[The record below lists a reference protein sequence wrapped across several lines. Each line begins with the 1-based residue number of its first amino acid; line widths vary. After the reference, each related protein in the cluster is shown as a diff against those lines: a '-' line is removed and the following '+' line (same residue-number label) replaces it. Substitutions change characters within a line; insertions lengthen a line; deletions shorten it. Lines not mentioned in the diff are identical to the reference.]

1 MTAHSG
7 SASWLRLPAAAKVA
21 GVSPW
26 ALRRRADAG
35 ELPCYRRR
43 GGPRWLRRRDVE
55 ALRDGGSPKARAA
68 TAPDDD
74 TRELREGLLDLVRRL
89 SPIADLRQ
97 TVDLLASG
105 LRDLADAVDCDI
117 WMPEADR
124 LRCVASCDVQGFDR
138 SAVGRTLPLESYP
151 LTRKIIDDG
160 LPVNVASL
168 RHAQIA
174 PAERDAMHE
183 WGFESFLSVP
193 MVSAGDLIGLIDLY
207 DVVPRDFSQLA
218 DALGPSGDILAGVFA
233 KATLLDKLEQSNRDL
248 RRQNRRLASL
258 VSAGRSLTSTL
269 VLEEVLSAV
278 ARTAADA
285 LGSDECVIWEY
296 SPEDDAIVDRSFYS
310 PETDS
315 YEGLGSQTIPL
326 RDNPVYR
333 RLLAGTE
340 AVEERISDPELDP
353 QSRESMAHWGEKSCL
368 TVPLVVGDETVGLLV
383 LIETQVERR
392 FTPEERELSRA
403 LADQA
408 AAAIHNARL
417 YRELEQRQRET
428 ELLNEIARQITST
441 LRVEDIAEATLAG
454 LRRLVPFDRGR
465 LVLIDEHG
473 MLVTI
478 LSSDRGSRL
487 EGTSVTQVKPSF
499 VEQLRREGVLL
510 IDLPREDPLP
520 ADNPIVAGLSS
531 AAVAGLLVEDELIG
545 ALSLGSDQP
554 HAFSGHHLRIMA
566 GIATHLSLALGNARL
581 YENIRRLH
589 LGNLKALSSALS
601 AKDYYTLGHA
611 ARVAAYMVLLGKELG
626 WPHETRVQAEEAAY
640 LHDIGKIAIS
650 DRVLLKPSRLNT
662 REWELMRQ
670 HPSFSADIIGALF
683 TPDLVAAVRHHHE
696 RWDGAGYPDGLA
708 GEAIPPLAQAMCI
721 VDSYDAMSSWRPYR
735 NAMSY
740 ADCLLELERCRGR
753 QFDPRMVD
761 AFRRVLER
769 LVALHGRAA
778 EVAHLAAA
786 RIDVARHALVAA
798 GGDMSGSDYAAVAAT
813 LRKVRDEEPPTR
825 FMTTIMA
832 GENGLMIVVD
842 GEEEPAYHSPY
853 GEPVLVDDE
862 LQAVLNGRR
871 LDINVVLVDEWGA
884 WVSGIAPIR
893 DQSGVIVAVV
903 NADLPADTDIQLE
916 GLRGNL
922 SETFASLVHSAA
934 LRFSRAEVDAITDGL
949 TGIYNHRYLHERLA
963 EEIESSAERGAEL
976 TLLFCDLDHFKQF
989 NDRFGHSAGDAA
1001 LRGVAQIVESSIRHV
1016 DLAARYGGE
1025 EFAVILVD
1033 TEAEAG
1039 LRVAERIRRRVARD
1053 HGADSGDLTISIGTA
1068 TYPADAD
1075 SAQGVIDQA
1084 DSAMYQAKRLG
1095 RDRVVA
1101 YSGLLGA
1108 TTTER
1113 SGDGDDVVVEQA
1125 PLTRFAEAR
1134 RRLVNS
1140 RAEMLAFVA
1149 GEVASALGLSDEAV
1163 VEVALQ
1169 ARRRAHEG
1177 RRAGLARRTAPRQ
1190 VAGELGDRIV
1200 AAVSAAGDIL
1210 AGLDGDTR
1218 LDREEFFARVRHATR
1233 RHIEPDVLEA
1243 LADAVLARP
1252 AGEPPDG
1259 AARREATHGEATSDD
1274 AAPAE
1279 AAPDGRS

>member
-1 MTAHSG
+1 MPQSG
-7 SASWLRLPAAAKVA
+7 SVSWLRLPAAAVIA
-21 GVSPW
+21 GLSPSV
-26 ALRRRADAG
+26 LRRRADAG
-35 ELPCYRRR
+35 ALPCYRRR
-43 GGPRWLRRRDVE
+43 GGPRWLRRCDVE
-55 ALRDGGSPKARAA
+55 ALRDGGSP
-68 TAPDDD
+68 D
-74 TRELREGLLDLVRRL
+74 TRPASPSDAVADELREGLLDLVRRL
-89 SPIADLRQ
+89 SQTIDLHE
-97 TVDLLASG
+97 TLDLLAGG

-117 WMPEADR
+117 WMPEAEH

-138 SAVGRTLPLESYP
+138 SVVGRTLPLESYP
-151 LTRKIIDDG
+151 LTRKILDDG
-160 LPVNVASL
+160 LPVTVASL
-168 RHAQIA
+168 RHAQIE
-174 PAERDAMHE
+174 PAEHEAMRE
-183 WGFESFLSVP
+183 WGFESFLSIP
-193 MVSAGDLIGLIDLY
+193 MVSAGGLVGLIDLY
-207 DVVPRDFSQLA
+207 DVVPRDFSQLGE
-218 DALGPSGDILAGVFA
+218 ALGPSGDILAGAFA
-233 KATLLDKLEQSNRDL
+233 KATLLDKLEQRNVEL
-248 RRQNRRLASL
+248 RQQNRRLASL

-278 ARTAADA
+278 ARTAAEA

-310 PETDS
+310 PQSESDS
-315 YEGLGSQTIPL
+315 YEGLGSETILL
-326 RDNPVYR
+326 RDNPGYR
-333 RLLAGTE
+333 RMLASTE

-353 QSRESMAHWGEKSCL
+353 QSRESMEHWGEKSCL
-368 TVPLVVGDETVGLLV
+368 TVPLVVGKETVGLLV
-383 LIETQVERR
+383 LIETRVERR
-392 FTPEERELSRA
+392 FTAEDRELSRA

-428 ELLNEIARQITST
+428 ELLNEIARKITST
-441 LRVEDIAEATLAG
+441 LRVEDIAEATLTG
-454 LRRLVPFDRGR
+454 LRRLVPFDRGS

-478 LSSDRGSRL
+478 LSSDSGLRF
-487 EGTSVTQVKPSF
+487 EGTSVTQIEPGF
-499 VEQLRREGVLL
+499 VARLRRERALL
-510 IDLPREDPLP
+510 IDLPHEGLLP
-520 ADNPIVAGLSS
+520 ADNPILAGLRSG
-531 AAVAGLLVEDELIG
+531 AVAGLLVEDELIG

-554 HAFSGHHLRIMA
+554 RAFSEHHLRVLA

-589 LGNLKALSSALS
+589 LSNLKALSSALS

-611 ARVAAYMVLLGKELG
+611 ARVAAYMVLLGKELD

-683 TPDLVAAVRHHHE
+683 APELVAAVRHHHE

-708 GEAIPPLAQAMCI
+708 GEAIPALAQAMCI

-740 ADCLLELERCRGR
+740 TDCLLELERCRGQ
-753 QFDPRMVD
+753 QFDPRVVD

-769 LVALHGRAA
+769 LAGLHDRAGV
-778 EVAHLAAA
+778 VAHLAAA
-786 RIDVARHALVAA
+786 RIDAERHARVVAS
-798 GGDMSGSDYAAVAAT
+798 GDMSGPDYAAIAAT
-813 LRKVRDEEPPTR
+813 LREVRDEEPPTR

-842 GEEEPAYHSPY
+842 GEEEPAHHSPY

-862 LQAVLNGRR
+862 LQAVLGGRQ

-893 DQSGVIVAVV
+893 DQSGATVAVV

-916 GLRGNL
+916 GLRGDL

-963 EEIESSAERGAEL
+963 EEVESSAERGTEL

-1001 LRGVAQIVESSIRHV
+1001 LRGVAQIVEGSIRHV

-1033 TEAEAG
+1033 TGAEAG

-1053 HGADSGDLTISIGTA
+1053 HRTDADGLTISIGTA

-1075 SAQGVIDQA
+1075 SAERVIDQA

-1101 YSGLLGA
+1101 YSGVLGA
-1108 TTTER
+1108 KTAER
-1113 SGDGDDVVVEQA
+1113 DGNDDDVVVEQA
-1125 PLTRFAEAR
+1125 PLTGFAEAR
-1134 RRLVNS
+1134 ERLVSS
-1140 RAEMLAFVA
+1140 RADMLAFVA
-1149 GEVASALGLSDEAV
+1149 SEVASALGLSGEAV
-1163 VEVALQ
+1163 AEVASQ
-1169 ARRRAHEG
+1169 ARRGAHEG
-1177 RRAGLARRTAPRQ
+1177 RLPRRGAPAAPRQ

-1200 AAVSAAGDIL
+1200 AAVAAAGDLL
-1210 AGLDGDTR
+1210 AGLDDDTQ
-1218 LDREEFFARVRHATR
+1218 LGREDFFARVRDATR
-1233 RHIEPDVLEA
+1233 LPIGPDVLEA
-1243 LADAVLARP
+1243 LAAVVLAQP
-1252 AGEPPDG
+1252 AEVAPG
-1259 AARREATHGEATSDD
+1259 AA
-1274 AAPAE
+1274 APGDVLAPP
-1279 AAPDGRS
+1279 APTAPDGRP